1 MKTAYQIIAAIV
13 AGVVVAC
20 ALMLIFPPKARAEG
34 GVGDIELLFE
44 PCRLTHMITNLPR
57 RATWTED
64 GKVTEGCWGPNPGAP
79 GVVTTFWEDKT
90 VVPILTDK
98 LRRKD
103 ERPKVGV

>member
-1 MKTAYQIIAAIV
+1 MKTVYQCIAAIV
-13 AGVVVAC
+13 AAIIVVA
-20 ALMLIFPPKARAEG
+20 LSLLIFPPKARAEG

-90 VVPILTDK
+90 VVPILTEK
-98 LRRKD
+98 LRRNSGP
-103 ERPKVGV
+103 PKVGV